1 MDIDSTDVSKID
13 FDFSMKD
20 LFGELQGNNQ
30 NIVHIENLTFFS
42 SQCGSFPDL
51 EKVGVSS

>member
-13 FDFSMKD
+13 FDFSMID
-20 LFGELQGNNQ
+20 LFGEPKGNNH
-30 NIVHIENLTFFS
+30 NIVENLTFFS